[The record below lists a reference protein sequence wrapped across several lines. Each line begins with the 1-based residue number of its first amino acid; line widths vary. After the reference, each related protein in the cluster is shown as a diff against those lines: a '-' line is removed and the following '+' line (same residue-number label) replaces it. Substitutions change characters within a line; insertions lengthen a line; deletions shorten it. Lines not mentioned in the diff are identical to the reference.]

1 MPRELPL
8 PLRLPSSGVTHE
20 VQVLCSCDDIEQ
32 CRMEL
37 YVSDVRILKAELEE
51 ALRSSMAVVDSKVLN
66 GPTGSR

>member
-1 MPRELPL
+1 
-8 PLRLPSSGVTHE
+8 VTHE